1 MSDQERPLIQIEQL
15 KKYYPVMGGII
26 PHVTDVV
33 RAVDG
38 IDLSIFK
45 GEIVGL
51 VGESG
56 CGKTTVGKQIVGLE
70 KPTQGTIYYRGMD
83 VQHWDKKERQEYGIK
98 LQMVFQDP
106 YSSLNPR
113 KRIYDILSAP
123 MLYHGIVTKDGLE
136 KELLRLLDMV
146 GLPRY
151 TLDRYPHEFSGGQ
164 RQRIGL
170 ARALILN
177 PQIVVCD
184 EPVSALDVSIQ
195 AQVLNLI
202 REMKEEMHNSYL
214 FITHDMSVVHYIS
227 DRIGVMY
234 LGTIVEEAETEEL
247 FSTPLHP
254 YTKAL
259 LSAVP
264 DVDPHMKKERI
275 VLQGEIPSPMNPP
288 KGCVFHTRCPH
299 CMEKCTTDIP
309 FRREIEKG
317 HYVSCHMYDKGRGEV

>member
-1 MSDQERPLIQIEQL
+1 MEE
-15 KKYYPVMGGII
+15 KKDILEAKHLSKYFMTENKDTVYAVRD
-26 PHVTDVV
+26 VTFALHENEV
-33 RAVDG
+33 
-38 IDLSIFK
+38 F
-45 GEIVGL
+45 GL
-51 VGESG
+51 VGETG
-56 CGKTTVGKQIVGLE
+56 CGKSTTGRAVLRLVEPTNGEVFFQGENILKLSE
-70 KPTQGTIYYRGMD
+70 KEMR
-83 VQHWDKKERQEYGIK
+83 KKRKDIR
-98 LQMVFQDP
+98 MIFQDP
-106 YSSLNPR
+106 FSSLDP
-113 KRIYDILSAP
+113 KMTVGEIIGEPLRIHNTDKLDKSQIRQK
-123 MLYHGIVTKDGLE
+123 V
-136 KELLRLLDMV
+136 LDMMAKV
-146 GLPRY
+146 GLREDHY
-151 TLDRYPHEFSGGQ
+151 YRYPHEFSGGQ

-234 LGTIVEEAETEEL
+234 LGTIVEEAKTEEL

-288 KGCVFHTRCPH
+288 RGCVFHTRCPH
-299 CMEKCTTDIP
+299 CMEKCTTEIP

-317 HYVSCHMYDKGRGEV
+317 HYVSCHMYDKEGGEI

>member
-1 MSDQERPLIQIEQL
+1 MEE
-15 KKYYPVMGGII
+15 KKVILEARHLSKYFTTENKDTVYAVKD
-26 PHVTDVV
+26 VTFSLHENEV
-33 RAVDG
+33 
-38 IDLSIFK
+38 F
-45 GEIVGL
+45 GL
-51 VGESG
+51 VGETG
-56 CGKTTVGKQIVGLE
+56 CGKSTTGRAVLRLVEPTNGEVFFQGENILKLSE
-70 KPTQGTIYYRGMD
+70 KEMR
-83 VQHWDKKERQEYGIK
+83 KKRKDIR
-98 LQMVFQDP
+98 MIFQDP
-106 YSSLNPR
+106 FSSLDPKMTVGEIIGEPLKIHNTDKSDKSQIR
-113 KRIYDILSAP
+113 QK
-123 MLYHGIVTKDGLE
+123 VLE
-136 KELLRLLDMV
+136 MMAKV
-146 GLPRY
+146 GLREDHY
-151 TLDRYPHEFSGGQ
+151 YRYPHEFSGGQ

-202 REMKEEMHNSYL
+202 RQMKEEMHNSYL

-234 LGTIVEEAETEEL
+234 LGTIVEEAKTEEL
-247 FSTPLHP
+247 FSAPLHP

-264 DVDPHMKKERI
+264 DVDPHIKKERI

-288 KGCVFHTRCPH
+288 RGCVFHTRCPY
-299 CMEKCTTDIP
+299 CMEKCTMEVP

-317 HYVSCHMYDKGRGEV
+317 HYVACHMYDKERDEV